1 MNEKRVCLNCGYEL
15 HGRSDQK
22 YCSDSCRNAYN
33 NQQNYNSTNFIRN
46 INNILKRNKKI
57 LEQLC
62 PYDKAKSTK
71 GKMATDGFNFNY
83 HTNTYLTKKGQE
95 YIFCYDYG
103 YLELENNQV
112 VIVKRKDYVE

>member
-1 MNEKRVCLNCGYEL
+1 
-15 HGRSDQK
+15 
-22 YCSDSCRNAYN
+22 
-33 NQQNYNSTNFIRN
+33 
-46 INNILKRNKKI
+46 

-71 GKMATDGFNFNY
+71 GKMTTDGFNFNY
-83 HTNTYLTKKGQE
+83 HTNRYLTKKGQE

-112 VIVKRKDYVE
+112 IIVKRKDYVE